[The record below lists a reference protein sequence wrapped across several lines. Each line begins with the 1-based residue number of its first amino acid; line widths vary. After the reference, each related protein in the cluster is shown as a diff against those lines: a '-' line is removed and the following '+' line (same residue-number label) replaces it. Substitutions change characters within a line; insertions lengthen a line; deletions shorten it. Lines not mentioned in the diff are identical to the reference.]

1 MRVLMTTK
9 AGAGHFGPLIPFARA
24 FQRAGA
30 DVLIAAPREAAP
42 MVRAERLPLWAVD
55 DPPAAE
61 RAGIFAE
68 VRGRA
73 TDGTVAKRIV
83 GDVFA
88 RIDARAAFPGI
99 LAACRAWSPDVVISE
114 TTEFAGPLAAEIV
127 GAPSVCIGLSQQGKE
142 EHVLPTIM
150 DAIEELRAYA
160 GLPADPTGSR
170 VFDRPYLT
178 LFPAALEDP
187 ATPTKLPSHR
197 FREARASV
205 RRHPVYGGP
214 ADDRPLVY
222 VTFGSAVPASDLF
235 PSIYRD
241 AIDVLAPLPLRL
253 LVTVGRDR
261 DPADV
266 GPVPANVRVER
277 WVPQADLM
285 PHVTAMVC
293 HGGSG
298 TVTMGLAGGV
308 PMAVV
313 PLFADQPWNAE
324 RVDAVGAGIALGGG
338 PEAAIA
344 ALRDAVVRLTG
355 DASYRSTAQRVA
367 AEMRRLPPVDA
378 AVGLVRGLL
387 TDSLAA

>member
-1 MRVLMTTK
+1 MRVLFTTK

-42 MVRAERLPLWAVD
+42 MVRAESLPLWAVD
-55 DPPAAE
+55 DPPPEDRAA
-61 RAGIFAE
+61 IFDE
-68 VRGRA
+68 VRGKNI
-73 TDGTVAKRIV
+73 DGLIAKRIV

-114 TTEFAGPLAAEIV
+114 TTEFAGPLAAEIAGV
-127 GAPSVCIGLSQQGKE
+127 PSVCIGLSQQGKE
-142 EHVLPTIM
+142 EHFIPLVAPAV
-150 DAIEELRAYA
+150 DDVRAFA
-160 GLPADPTGSR
+160 GLPSDPAAAR
-170 VFDRPYLT
+170 FLRRPYFT

-187 ATPTKLPSHR
+187 ATPSRIASHR
-197 FREARASV
+197 FRAARPTV

-222 VTFGSAVPASDLF
+222 VTFGSAVPQSDFF
-235 PSIYRD
+235 PSLYRD
-241 AIDVLAPLPLRL
+241 AIEALAPLPLRL

-285 PHVTAMVC
+285 PHVAAMVC

-344 ALRDAVVRLTG
+344 GLREAIVRLTG
-355 DASYRSTAQRVA
+355 DPSYRATSQRIA
-367 AEMRRLPPVDA
+367 AEMRALAPVDA
-378 AVGLVRGLL
+378 AVGIVRGLL
-387 TDSLAA
+387 VESLAA